1 MEFISRRRIPN
12 RRFHDPAGKAA
23 QDTGAHQ
30 RAKGARSIATF
41 PRRLVSVARC
51 RGTCK
56 WGLNSEDADMTMPSG
71 TETSRPP
78 ASTTRDEL
86 LYRLRQQSLLGE
98 FGRSAL
104 QTRDIRLM
112 LQRATELCAQGLEA
126 RFAKVLE
133 YIPDEKRLL
142 VRAGVGWAGG
152 TIDRVSL
159 GADVESPAG
168 YAFHTGKIVISNHLQ
183 EETRF
188 RTPQFLADHGIRR
201 AINVL
206 IARGGEGQLP
216 FGVLEVDSADPGQ
229 FDRADADFLA
239 GFAGLLGIAIE
250 RQQAD
255 AELQSALDHQA
266 MLTREMSHRV
276 KNSLASV
283 VGLLRV
289 QARNAQSEDVQNA
302 LKDAASR
309 ITTIAEVHD
318 HLWRSKQIG
327 FVDLADF
334 AGELCHKLQET
345 SPGNLMI
352 SADKA
357 IPLGLLINELVTN
370 AAKHAYPD
378 GSGEIHD
385 TGEQRDGALH
395 VEVSDQGIG
404 LPKDFDIDQPRASL
418 GFKVIKSLLGQL
430 DGRITVSS
438 NQPTGAAIQLDVP
451 LDLPS

>member
-1 MEFISRRRIPN
+1 MPASACREAAHGTKAESGPNSLYQDSQLGTRSGLNPIPAKRRRATGCSAQSRPTPVQDWTDYADLTGRGVGFDSCRIHHAITGGTAVS
-12 RRFHDPAGKAA
+12 FKAAIPAGRIRPF
-23 QDTGAHQ
+23 GA
-30 RAKGARSIATF
+30 
-41 PRRLVSVARC
+41 
-51 RGTCK
+51 
-56 WGLNSEDADMTMPSG
+56 SG
-71 TETSRPP
+71 TI
-78 ASTTRDEL
+78 
-86 LYRLRQQSLLGE
+86 G
-98 FGRSAL
+98 
-104 QTRDIRLM
+104 DI
-112 LQRATELCAQGLEA
+112 
-126 RFAKVLE
+126 
-133 YIPDEKRLL
+133 
-142 VRAGVGWAGG
+142 
-152 TIDRVSL
+152 SL
-159 GADVESPAG
+159 GIDMESPAG
-168 YAFHTGKIVISNHLQ
+168 YAFHTGQIVISNHLQ
-183 EETRF
+183 DETRF
-188 RTPQFLADHGIRR
+188 RTPKLLADHGVKR

-206 IARGGEGQLP
+206 IARGGEGHLP
-216 FGVLEVDSADPGQ
+216 FGVLEVDSPDLGQ
-229 FDRADADFLA
+229 FDLADANFLA

-250 RQQAD
+250 RQHAD
-255 AELQSALDHQA
+255 AELQSSLDHQG

-309 ITTIAEVHD
+309 ITTLAEVHD

-327 FVDLADF
+327 FVDIADF

-345 SPGNLMI
+345 SPGHKLHFKFGNLMI

-370 AAKHAYPD
+370 AAKHAYPN
-378 GSGEIHD
+378 GSGEIQV
-385 TGEQRDGALH
+385 TGEQRGGVLH

-438 NQPTGAAIQLDVP
+438 NQPK
-451 LDLPS
+451 

>member
-1 MEFISRRRIPN
+1 
-12 RRFHDPAGKAA
+12 
-23 QDTGAHQ
+23 
-30 RAKGARSIATF
+30 
-41 PRRLVSVARC
+41 L
-51 RGTCK
+51 
-56 WGLNSEDADMTMPSG
+56 
-71 TETSRPP
+71 
-78 ASTTRDEL
+78 
-86 LYRLRQQSLLGE
+86 
-98 FGRSAL
+98 
-104 QTRDIRLM
+104 
-112 LQRATELCAQGLEA
+112 
-126 RFAKVLE
+126 
-133 YIPDEKRLL
+133 PDEKRLL
-142 VRAGVGWAGG
+142 VRAGVGWPAG
-152 TIDRVSL
+152 TIDHISL

-206 IARGGEGQLP
+206 IARGGEGHLP

-229 FDRADADFLA
+229 FDLADADFLA
-239 GFAGLLGIAIE
+239 GFAGLLGVAIE

-255 AELQSALDHQA
+255 AELQSSLDHQA

-327 FVDLADF
+327 FVDIADF
-334 AGELCHKLQET
+334 AGELCRKLQET
-345 SPGNLMI
+345 SPGHKLHFKFGNLMI

-370 AAKHAYPD
+370 AAKHAYPN
-378 GSGEIHD
+378 GSGEIQV
-385 TGEQRDGALH
+385 TGEQRGGVLH

-438 NQPTGAAIQLDVP
+438 NQPKGAAIQLDLP
-451 LDLPS
+451 LDPQS

>member
-1 MEFISRRRIPN
+1 M
-12 RRFHDPAGKAA
+12 
-23 QDTGAHQ
+23 
-30 RAKGARSIATF
+30 
-41 PRRLVSVARC
+41 
-51 RGTCK
+51 
-56 WGLNSEDADMTMPSG
+56 
-71 TETSRPP
+71 
-78 ASTTRDEL
+78 
-86 LYRLRQQSLLGE
+86 
-98 FGRSAL
+98 
-104 QTRDIRLM
+104 
-112 LQRATELCAQGLEA
+112 QRATELCAQGLEA
-126 RFAKVLE
+126 PFAKVLE

-142 VRAGVGWAGG
+142 IRAGVGWPAG
-152 TIDRVSL
+152 TIDHVSL

-188 RTPQFLADHGIRR
+188 RTPQLLAQHGVRR

-206 IARGGEGQLP
+206 IALGGEGQLP

-229 FDRADADFLA
+229 FDLADADFLA

-250 RQQAD
+250 RQHAD
-255 AELQSALDHQA
+255 AELQSSLDHQA

-289 QARNAQSEDVQNA
+289 QARSAQSEDVQNA
-302 LKDAASR
+302 LRDAASR
-309 ITTIAEVHD
+309 ITTIAQVHD

-327 FVDLADF
+327 FVDIADF

-345 SPGNLMI
+345 SPGHNLHCKFGNLMI

-357 IPLGLLINELVTN
+357 VPLGLLINELVTN
-370 AAKHAYPD
+370 AVKHAYPD
-378 GSGEIHD
+378 GSGEIHVS
-385 TGEQRDGALH
+385 GEQRGEDLH
-395 VEVSDQGIG
+395 VEISDQGIG
-404 LPKDFDIDQPRASL
+404 LPEDFDIDQPRASL

-438 NQPTGAAIQLDVP
+438 NEPKGAVIQLDVP

>member
-1 MEFISRRRIPN
+1 
-12 RRFHDPAGKAA
+12 
-23 QDTGAHQ
+23 
-30 RAKGARSIATF
+30 
-41 PRRLVSVARC
+41 
-51 RGTCK
+51 
-56 WGLNSEDADMTMPSG
+56 MPSG
-71 TETSRPP
+71 SETSRPP
-78 ASTTRDEL
+78 VATRDEL

-104 QTRDIRLM
+104 QTRDIEQI
-112 LQRATELCAQGLEA
+112 LQRATELCTQGLDTP
-126 RFAKVLE
+126 FAKVLE
-133 YIPDEKRLL
+133 YMSDDKRLL
-142 VRAGVGWAGG
+142 VRAGVGWAPG
-152 TIDRVSL
+152 TVGHVALGIDM
-159 GADVESPAG
+159 ESPAG
-168 YAFHTGKIVISNHLQ
+168 YAFHTGQIVISNHLQ

-188 RTPQFLADHGIRR
+188 RTPKLLSDHGIKR

-206 IARGGEGQLP
+206 IARGGEGNLP
-216 FGVLEVDSADPGQ
+216 FGVLEVDSPESGQ
-229 FDRADADFLA
+229 FDVADANFLA

-250 RQQAD
+250 RQHAD
-255 AELQSALDHQA
+255 ADLQSALDHQA
-266 MLTREMSHRV
+266 VLTREMSHRV

-289 QARNAQSEDVQNA
+289 QARNAQSEDVQIA

-309 ITTIAEVHD
+309 ITTIAQVHD

-327 FVDLADF
+327 FVDIADF

-345 SPGNLMI
+345 SPGHKLHCKFGNLMI

-370 AAKHAYPD
+370 AAKHAYPG
-378 GSGEIHD
+378 GSGEIHV
-385 TGEQRDGALH
+385 TGEQRGGELH

-430 DGRITVSS
+430 DGRIAVSTR
-438 NQPTGAAIQLDVP
+438 PKGAIIQLDVP
-451 LDLPS
+451 LDHGPS